1 MKAQC
6 SMLVSVAVLLLQGG
20 VGAQHFSA
28 VDRPSP
34 THPKTVWS
42 NGLAVV
48 GTVLVDPSNRC
59 VIAQGYVNWTNGLV
73 ELFACGKEGKTHE
86 SVLVLKASPLDMNI
100 GLLLLGLKAVSRPEA
115 VGMWADQRGP
125 ELNLWVE
132 WERDGKPQR
141 SRAEEWVWNE
151 RTGRALEKTTWIY
164 TGSVVENGYFR
175 ALSEDSYIA
184 TYWDPWSLINLP
196 LACGGDQEAL
206 FINPKTIPPTGTP
219 VRLVVQVHQPSWWE
233 RFKKRLFGN

>member
-1 MKAQC
+1 MSLPRAIWAVC
-6 SMLVSVAVLLLQGG
+6 VLLALPGG
-20 VGAQHFSA
+20 VGAQHFST
-28 VDRPSP
+28 VDRPMP
-34 THPKTVWS
+34 ATPKTVWS

-100 GLLLLGLKAVSRPEA
+100 GLLLLGIKEVSRPSA
-115 VGMWADQRGP
+115 VGTWPDRRGP
-125 ELNLWVE
+125 ELDLWVE

-141 SRAEEWVWNE
+141 CRAEEWVWNE
-151 RTGRALEKTTWIY
+151 KTGRALEKTTWIY

-175 ALSEDSYIA
+175 ALSEDSHIA
-184 TYWDPWSLINLP
+184 TYWDPWALINLP
-196 LACGGDQEAL
+196 LDCGADQETL
-206 FINPKTIPPTGTP
+206 FINPRTIPPTGTP
-219 VRLVVQVHQPSWWE
+219 VRLIMQVHQPTWWE
-233 RFKKRLFGN
+233 RFKNRFRRS